1 MEVNNSNKIEYKE
14 YIYKFKDKKKT
25 EEDNTKIIEEDDIAN
40 IGKVNKNS
48 ELDKDA
54 FLKLLVT
61 QLSNQDPL
69 NPMEDKEFIA
79 QMAQFSTLEQVQNL
93 NASLQKSQL
102 EIKDSIEALNKNN
115 IDASIETLKQ
125 LLNIRK
131 AMEAYFGDTIE
142 AGTDENPENQDIPEI
157 SDND

>member
-40 IGKVNKNS
+40 TGKVNKNS

-142 AGTDENPENQDIPEI
+142 AGTDENPENQDVPEI

>member
-14 YIYKFKDKKKT
+14 YIYKFEDKKKT
-25 EEDNTKIIEEDDIAN
+25 EEDNTKIVKEDEVKSS
-40 IGKVNKNS
+40 GKVNKNS

-102 EIKDSIEALNKNN
+102 EIKDSIESLNKNN
-115 IDASIETLKQ
+115 IDANIETLKQ

-131 AMEAYFGDTIE
+131 AMDAYFGDTIE
-142 AGTDENPENQDIPEI
+142 TGTDENPENKDVTEV
-157 SDND
+157 

>member
-1 MEVNNSNKIEYKE
+1 LEINNSNKIEYKE
-14 YIYKFKDKKKT
+14 HIYKFDDKKKT
-25 EEDNTKIIEEDDIAN
+25 EDVNSKKTED
-40 IGKVNKNS
+40 VNSKKTG

-93 NASLQKSQL
+93 NANFQKSQL
-102 EIKDSIEALNKNN
+102 EIKDTIKALNKDY

-131 AMEAYFGDTIE
+131 GMDTYFGETIKPDTKKDSE
-142 AGTDENPENQDIPEI
+142 KQETLVVAENP
-157 SDND
+157 DND

>member
-1 MEVNNSNKIEYKE
+1 MGVNSVNNIEYKE
-14 YIYKFKDKKKT
+14 YIYKFEDKKKT
-25 EEDNTKIIEEDDIAN
+25 EETKKAEETKTKKT
-40 IGKVNKNS
+40 G

-69 NPMEDKEFIA
+69 NPMDDKEFIA

-93 NASLQKSQL
+93 NANLQKSQL
-102 EIKDSIEALNKNN
+102 EIKESIEGINKNYV
-115 IDASIETLKQ
+115 DASIETLKQ

-131 AMEAYFGDTIE
+131 AMDAYFGETIKPDTE
-142 AGTDENPENQDIPEI
+142 ESFENPETPVVADNP
-157 SDND
+157 DND